1 MPFFHILPVLVWPT
15 ALGRHICRSA
25 SNPQIHSPVAS
36 AVTVNASADPQGL
49 SWLHHGLI
57 ICFSDGVFFSI
68 SHVDFCGFMWLHVDV
83 YLVCCSCGLMWMDVV
98 SVFCIYFSSPRSCP
112 CKSADFTK
120 LILPQENLLRLA
132 AKHPLRLWKW
142 GGWGFEG
149 PTMRYRN
156 KYWALDLG
164 LSTEREREIY
174 IYVIYIYMCVC
185 IYIYM
190 CVCVHTFAVEYI
202 YTCPYTPIF
211 CDVFG
216 HVYRCNM

>member
-1 MPFFHILPVLVWPT
+1 MANCPRSPHLPFSFQSRDPFT
-15 ALGRHICRSA
+15 GGLGRDGQRLRGSTGVVLA
-25 SNPQIHSPVAS
+25 APW
-36 AVTVNASADPQGL
+36 ADHMLQR
-49 SWLHHGLI
+49 W
-57 ICFSDGVFFSI
+57 CFFSI

-164 LSTEREREIY
+164 LSTERD
-174 IYVIYIYMCVC
+174 IYIYM
-185 IYIYM
+185 
-190 CVCVHTFAVEYI
+190 
-202 YTCPYTPIF
+202 
-211 CDVFG
+211 
-216 HVYRCNM
+216 